1 MLHVYIP
8 YMFITFQVKNLT
20 PNQAAAQAIQLFSQE
35 AKLCDAQPTKVART
49 QSELANKNNE
59 NGRSNDGNSRL
70 GSSNISATFNTP
82 EPDSCTPKNS
92 RLDGQSTT
100 NPSQGRLYYKLLHIA
115 VYDTFE
121 QKCGKMHLLTLPSI
135 CPYAC
140 SGYKSAVWIIMEF
153 YCGEV
158 LLKCVDICQ
167 SSLKSD
173 NSSGFIT

>member
-1 MLHVYIP
+1 MSPVYIR
-8 YMFITFQVKNLT
+8 YLFITFQVKNLT

-49 QSELANKNNE
+49 QSELTNKK

-82 EPDSCTPKNS
+82 EPDSCIPKNS

-115 VYDTFE
+115 VYNAFE
-121 QKCGKMHLLTLPSI
+121 QKCGKVRLLALPFT
-135 CPYAC
+135 CPSAC
-140 SGYKSAVWIIMEF
+140 SSCKSAVWIIMEIYF
-153 YCGEV
+153 GEV
-158 LLKCVDICQ
+158 LLKCVDTHQ
-167 SSLKSD
+167 SLLKSNN
-173 NSSGFIT
+173 NSGCIT

>member
-1 MLHVYIP
+1 MYIP
-8 YMFITFQVKNLT
+8 YLFITFQVKNLT

-49 QSELANKNNE
+49 QSELTNKNNE

-82 EPDSCTPKNS
+82 EPDSCIPKNS

-115 VYDTFE
+115 VYDAIE
-121 QKCGKMHLLTLPSI
+121 QKCGKVLYHLSVPLHV
-135 CPYAC
+135 
-140 SGYKSAVWIIMEF
+140 AVVNLL
-153 YCGEV
+153 CG
-158 LLKCVDICQ
+158 LQWNLC
-167 SSLKSD
+167 
-173 NSSGFIT
+173 